1 MHGSNPAVTANN
13 IKQINMQTA
22 ILVHFKKKKIVHT
35 YSQPG
40 RPLWEKYMKKGYKM
54 VSMVSAFNAT
64 FTHDP
69 QYKAKK

>member
-1 MHGSNPAVTANN
+1 
-13 IKQINMQTA
+13 MQTA

-35 YSQPG
+35 YSKPG

-64 FTHDP
+64 FKHDP
-69 QYKAKK
+69 QYKPTKYHNNIIPYWNK